1 MLFELFDNP
10 IALLS
15 FAISLII
22 GLTIHEFAHAFI
34 AEKLGDPTA
43 KYQGRVTLNPLAHLD
58 PFGSIM
64 LLIAGFGWGKPVP
77 VNPQYFSRPAIDELL
92 VALAGPASNLI
103 IASVLGIIVQFNPI
117 PVINE
122 LLVPVVFI
130 NVMLAVFNLIPIP
143 PLDGSKMLRPFVS
156 ETTFRQFEMLSLP
169 AIILLVISLR
179 TTELGSIVFGTASN
193 LAAFFLGA

>member
-15 FAISLII
+15 FALSLII

-103 IASVLGIIVQFNPI
+103 MASVLGIIVQFNPI
-117 PVINE
+117 PAINE

-156 ETTFRQFEMLSLP
+156 EATFRQFEMLSLP
-169 AIILLVISLR
+169 AIILLVIALR
-179 TTELGSIVFGTASN
+179 TTELGNIVFGTASN

>member
-15 FAISLII
+15 FALSLII

-103 IASVLGIIVQFNPI
+103 MASVLGIIVQFNPI

-169 AIILLVISLR
+169 AIILLVIALR
-179 TTELGSIVFGTASN
+179 TTELGNIVFGTASN